1 MNKKRAVKLIILT
14 GIILIFGTISV
25 LGVKKM
31 AEPSIKEKQIAF
43 LKKHEN
49 EMNEYIENSAEFQI
63 SKITYNWDS
72 VTENT
77 IGNGLPKGAGKVI
90 QIFGFVN
97 NQENLD
103 FRLDLQIDDSNLPDL
118 NTIKYGQPLTDEGE

>member
-1 MNKKRAVKLIILT
+1 MNKKRAVKLSILT
-14 GIILIFGTISV
+14 GIILILAIIGV

-31 AEPSIKEKQIAF
+31 TEPTEKEKQITF

-49 EMNEYIENSAEFQI
+49 EMNEYIENSVEFQI
-63 SKITYNWDS
+63 SKVTYNWDS
-72 VTENT
+72 VIENT

-97 NQENLD
+97 NKENLD
-103 FRLDLQIDDSNLPDL
+103 FRLDIPIDNSNLPDL
-118 NTIKYGQPLTDEGE
+118 NTIKYGQQLTDEGE

>member
-1 MNKKRAVKLIILT
+1 MNKKRAVKLSILT
-14 GIILIFGTISV
+14 GIILILAIIGV

-31 AEPSIKEKQIAF
+31 TEPTEQEKQITF

-49 EMNEYIENSAEFQI
+49 EMNEYIENSVEFQI
-63 SKITYNWDS
+63 SKVTYNWDS
-72 VTENT
+72 VIENT

-97 NQENLD
+97 NKENLD
-103 FRLDLQIDDSNLPDL
+103 FRLDIPIDNSNLPDL
-118 NTIKYGQPLTDEGE
+118 NTIKYGQQLTDEGE

>member
-1 MNKKRAVKLIILT
+1 M
-14 GIILIFGTISV
+14 

>member
-1 MNKKRAVKLIILT
+1 MNKKRAVRLGILT
-14 GIILIFGTISV
+14 GIIVLLGILGT

-31 AEPSIKEKQIAF
+31 IEPTEKEKQITF

-49 EMNEYIENSAEFQI
+49 EMNEYIENSVEFQI
-63 SKITYNWDS
+63 SKVTYNWDS
-72 VTENT
+72 VIENT

-97 NQENLD
+97 NKENLD
-103 FRLDLQIDDSNLPDL
+103 FRLDIQIDDSNLPNL
-118 NTIKYGQPLTDEGE
+118 NTIKYGQQLTDEGE